1 MHRPS
6 RWRRPAIIWIRRAK
20 TARKP
25 RSSNRWKAGLPL
37 AGSPHK
43 DPFRPFLPKRFPWT
57 SLGLYGL
64 VLGMAALVFIKV
76 PARTGTAVPVSGTI
90 GVPRQASSW
99 LDRSLHGWQG
109 DSSSFLS
116 WLADGVPLSHLS
128 TAPRQRAWPVRAIIM
143 TALADI
149 SGVRLTSLTGILR
162 MEIPAL
168 AQTPVVVPAKS
179 QPKVLPRIKEQDAV
193 QPGLPGDHERIW
205 AELGAKPIVGIY
217 QTHSHESFW
226 PSLPK
231 NSPTAYSTDWSQT
244 VVQVG
249 WWLAQD
255 LHTDGVPVVQSRVDN
270 MSQGLLPSYNESY
283 HTARRLL
290 RWYPSVHILL
300 DIHRSEKPLDE
311 TTTRVHGVSTAR
323 ILLIVGSNK
332 LLPNPY
338 WHQNLELA
346 IHVAHHLAA
355 IAPGILEGDGIDM
368 VPYRYNQ
375 QLAPGDILI
384 EVGGQYNTLA
394 QERYA
399 VNDLARAL
407 AVVVRD
413 KQYP

>member
-1 MHRPS
+1 MPRPS
-6 RWRRPAIIWIRRAK
+6 RRRRPAIIWFK
-20 TARKP
+20 WSKPSRKP
-25 RSSNRWKAGLPL
+25 GRAARWKRRLPL
-37 AGSPHK
+37 AGAP
-43 DPFRPFLPKRFPWT
+43 PQETFRPFLPKRFPWT
-57 SLGLYGL
+57 SLSLYGMVL
-64 VLGMAALVFIKV
+64 VMAALIFIKV
-76 PARTGTAVPVSGTI
+76 PARTGAAVPVTGPIGT
-90 GVPRQASSW
+90 PRQTSW
-99 LDRSLHGWQG
+99 LDRTLHAWQG
-109 DSSSFLS
+109 SSSSFLT
-116 WLADGVPLSHLS
+116 WIEDGIPLSRLS
-128 TAPRQRAWPVRAIIM
+128 QASPRSTVWHVRSVIM

-168 AQTPVVVPAKS
+168 ATVSLPNLPSRTATGVPR
-179 QPKVLPRIKEQDAV
+179 LKEQDAV
-193 QPGLPGDHERIW
+193 EPGLPGDHQRVW
-205 AELGAKPIVGIY
+205 AELGKQPIVGIY

-231 NSPTAYSTDWSQT
+231 NAPTAYSTDWSKT

-255 LHTDGVPVVQSRVDN
+255 LHSQGVAVVQSRVDN

-283 HTARRLL
+283 HTAKRLL
-290 RWYPSVHILL
+290 RWYPTVHILV
-300 DIHRSEKPLDE
+300 DIHRSEKPLAE
-311 TTTRVHGVSTAR
+311 TTAKIHGVSTAR

-375 QLAPGDILI
+375 QLAPGDLLI

-407 AVVVRD
+407 ALVVRD